1 MQFIGFIQGPFQR
14 AKQFN
19 MIDGS
24 GHLLA
29 VIIRTAIS
37 STAIVAVVL
46 AHLRLPVH
54 VVQSPQVDD
63 LCEQWGLDVVGA
75 GLLQQGE
82 LGGQCVVVLALLA
95 LQARFHVKDLL
106 RGQHSHAV
114 HKFLDEPQGVDVVA
128 VLLEGGQ
135 GSVLVRSVIIPD
147 VGQ

>member
-1 MQFIGFIQGPFQR
+1 
-14 AKQFN
+14 

-29 VIIRTAIS
+29 VVIRTGIAAG
-37 STAIVAVVL
+37 TLV
-46 AHLRLPVH
+46 HLLLPVH

-63 LCEQWGLDVVGA
+63 LCEQWGLDVVGT
-75 GLLQQGE
+75 GLLEQGE

-95 LQARFHVKDLL
+95 LQSRFHVKDLL
-106 RGQHSHAV
+106 RGQHTHAV
-114 HKFLDEPQGVDVVA
+114 HKLLDEVQGVDVVA